1 MLFGNCACQVKK
13 LQFIGSTFYKFM
25 IQCLHIHVSE
35 RIGAEFLTYA
45 GEELL
50 YLHYAFF
57 PGDVHVVRCRVILQK
72 TPEIVWRNKR
82 G

>member
-1 MLFGNCACQVKK
+1 
-13 LQFIGSTFYKFM
+13 M
-25 IQCLHIHVSE
+25 IQYLYIHAAE

-50 YLHYAFF
+50 YLHDAFF

-72 TPEIVWRNKR
+72 TPEIV
-82 G
+82 